1 VFELKKPSNEIA
13 AAARAVLATAYAELV
28 AASKVVV
35 GDDGKTLLAAAAAVD
50 LAVEMLTPPDTDAA
64 TAGQS
69 CREAL
74 ELVQTTR
81 SYAQGGN
88 IANVLDPAKQKLAD
102 ALKMLGS

>member
-1 VFELKKPSNEIA
+1 MLA
-13 AAARAVLATAYAELV
+13 AAYTELS

-35 GDDGKTLLAAAAAVD
+35 GDDGRTLLAAAAAVD

-64 TAGQS
+64 MAAQS

-74 ELVQTTR
+74 QLAQTTR

-88 IANVLDPAKQKLAD
+88 IANVLDPAKQKLTD
-102 ALKMLGS
+102 ALKMLES

>member
-1 VFELKKPSNEIA
+1 M
-13 AAARAVLATAYAELV
+13 LATAYTELT

-35 GDDGKTLLAAAAAVD
+35 GDDGRTLLAAAAAVD

-64 TAGQS
+64 TAAQS

-74 ELVQTTR
+74 TLTQTTR

-88 IANVLDPAKQKLAD
+88 IANVLDPAKQKLSD
-102 ALKMLGS
+102 ALKMLER